1 MNAVESHDDQGA
13 SSAIEIEQLERDG
26 VSVVAVAGEVDISN
40 VARLREAAFDV
51 ENEALGIVLDLSAAS
66 FIDSATLSLIF
77 ELNHDLKRRRQG
89 FRVVCAPGSSAERV
103 LDLAALGPEAR
114 SEHDRD
120 AAIDAIRH
128 ELRKYE

>member
-1 MNAVESHDDQGA
+1 MSAVESHDDQGA
-13 SSAIEIEQLERDG
+13 PSAIEIEQLERDG

-40 VARLREAAFDV
+40 VAGLREAAFDV

-103 LDLAALGPEAR
+103 LELAALDPEAR

-128 ELRKYE
+128 ELRKYA

>member
-1 MNAVESHDDQGA
+1 VESHDDQGA

-40 VARLREAAFDV
+40 VAGLREAAFDV

-103 LDLAALGPEAR
+103 LELAALDPEAR

-128 ELRKYE
+128 ELRKYD